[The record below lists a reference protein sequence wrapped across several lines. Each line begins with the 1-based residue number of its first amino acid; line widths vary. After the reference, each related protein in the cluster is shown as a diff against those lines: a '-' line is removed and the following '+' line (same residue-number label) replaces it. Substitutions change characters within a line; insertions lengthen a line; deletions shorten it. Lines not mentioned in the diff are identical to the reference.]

1 MSKNITPEMKEA
13 ARKATLKL
21 DPNAQTLLVSDYSS
35 LEIGI
40 QGDFCQR
47 LFGDSQLIDGYLA
60 QFHPT
65 NPVDLHSNNARN
77 VFGAWLKWTV
87 PLTMEVKDDKGK
99 KEVIKP
105 KYAGERVDSIPV
117 AEFKKHP
124 FGGLLRDM
132 IKAIWYGLAYGKGA
146 YGFSTLVGADGRML
160 GEDRAQEM
168 IDALLSAVPGMRRW
182 FDWVD
187 AFVREHHGIYS
198 LGGRWCDL
206 SLEMET
212 DDEWVHKRAFR
223 RAYNFPMQATGAE
236 IIGDAMVR
244 VMRDKILRKLGFRT
258 CLQVHDELV
267 MRGPL
272 RNVLEAQYLLV
283 GHMRAAN
290 ANGTPLLVQVEVSSD
305 YAQNYGEAK

>member
-1 MSKNITPEMKEA
+1 MTKNLDLSKLP
-13 ARKATLKL
+13 
-21 DPNAQTLLVSDYSS
+21 QTLLVADYSS

-40 QGDFCQR
+40 QGDFCLR
-47 LFGDSQLIDGYLA
+47 LFDDPQLVNAYRD
-60 QFHPT
+60 QFDPV

-77 VFGAWLKWTV
+77 VFGTWLEWEV
-87 PLTMEVKDDKGK
+87 PEKMEVRDEKGTK
-99 KEVIKP
+99 SLIVP
-105 KYAGERVDSIPV
+105 PYAGENASLIPV

-124 FGGLLRDM
+124 FGALLRDM

-146 YGFSTLVGADGRML
+146 YGFSTLEGLDGRPI
-160 GEDRAQEM
+160 GEERAQEM
-168 IDALLSAVPGMRRW
+168 VDALLNAVPGMRKW
-182 FDWVD
+182 FRWVD
-187 AFVREHHGIYS
+187 DFVRKHHGIYS

-206 SLEMET
+206 SPEMET
-212 DDEWVHKRAFR
+212 SDEWKHKRAFR

-272 RNVLEAQYLLV
+272 CNVEEAQKRLV
-283 GHMRAAN
+283 HHMRSAT

-305 YAQNYGEAK
+305 YAANYGEAK